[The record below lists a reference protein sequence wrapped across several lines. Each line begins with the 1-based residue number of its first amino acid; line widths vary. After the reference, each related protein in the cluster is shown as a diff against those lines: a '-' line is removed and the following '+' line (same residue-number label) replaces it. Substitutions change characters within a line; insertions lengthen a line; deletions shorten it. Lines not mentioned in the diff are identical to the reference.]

1 MDYVCFIDEA
11 GCPGALAS
19 ASAEIQP
26 VFLISGLFIEQ
37 KNITPL
43 TKEFLDVKRKY
54 FPKLLTNST
63 HDLNHLLHEIKG
75 ADDLRKPI
83 RKKGKHATAQL
94 RFIDDVLG
102 LLVKYDVKLFSR
114 IWVKGIAK
122 PFKGMS
128 IYTITIHHLFRAFND
143 FLAKRGCTGIAIA
156 DFRNLQ
162 LNSPISHTILTRKL
176 KASGDEFPNIL
187 ELPVFGHSQNH
198 AMLQIADVISSTILF
213 PMATHTFCNGHVRN
227 RLLHPRDGFFKIRFS
242 RRIKNL
248 QVSYSSKGRR
258 HHGISVDDGLEKPKR
273 TAGLL
278 FK

>member
-11 GCPGALAS
+11 GCPGALTS
-19 ASAEIQP
+19 ANAEIQP

-43 TKEFLDVKRKY
+43 TKEFLNIKRKY
-54 FPKLLTNST
+54 FPKLFANST

-94 RFIDDVLG
+94 RFIDDVLS
-102 LLVKYDVKLFSR
+102 LLATYDVKLFSR

-227 RLLHPRDGFFKIRFS
+227 KLLHARDGFFKIRFGK
-242 RRIKNL
+242 RIKNL
-248 QVSYSSKGRR
+248 QVSYSSRGRK
-258 HHGISVDDGLEKPKR
+258 HYGISVDDGLEKPKR

-278 FK
+278 FR